1 MQSSYGS
8 YVLETFV
15 TLLLVCVV
23 AVVVLYGA
31 RRFGI
36 GRARG
41 PIELVGQLPLDARR
55 AIYLVRVGAQ
65 VIVVGASEAGLSR
78 LGEVAE
84 NALPKE
90 DKPNGTSFKDVLAKL
105 RGSPAITESLTIPEP
120 EEPGVAP
127 AKDPDGMNMSVSPQ
141 GEAHVHTDQPKGGK
155 V

>member
-1 MQSSYGS
+1 MTSSYGS

-55 AIYLVRVGAQ
+55 AVYLVRVAGQ
-65 VIVVGASEAGLSR
+65 VIVVGASEAGLTR

-84 NALPKE
+84 GTLPKE
-90 DKPNGTSFKDVLAKL
+90 PQKQVGAPFKDVLARL
-105 RGSPAITESLTIPEP
+105 RGAPPPVSIPEP
-120 EEPGVAP
+120 DHTQEPGVVP
-127 AKDPDGMNMSVSPQ
+127 AKEPAD
-141 GEAHVHTDQPKGGK
+141 E
-155 V
+155 

>member
-1 MQSSYGS
+1 MTGSYGS

-84 NALPKE
+84 KELPKE

-105 RGSPAITESLTIPEP
+105 RGSPPAITIPEP
-120 EEPGVAP
+120 EEPGVAS
-127 AKDPDGMNMSVSPQ
+127 AKDPDGVNMSVSPQ

>member
-1 MQSSYGS
+1 MTSSYGS

-65 VIVVGASEAGLSR
+65 VIVVGASEAGLAR

-84 NALPKE
+84 SALPKE
-90 DKPNGTSFKDVLAKL
+90 EKPSGTPFMDVLARL
-105 RGSPAITESLTIPEP
+105 RGSPPSVSVLEP
-120 EEPGVAP
+120 EEPGTAP
-127 AKDPDGMNMSVSPQ
+127 AKDPPAG
-141 GEAHVHTDQPKGGK
+141 GEP
-155 V
+155 

>member
-1 MQSSYGS
+1 MNSSYGS

-65 VIVVGASEAGLSR
+65 VIVVGASEAGLAR

-84 NALPKE
+84 SALPKE
-90 DKPNGTSFKDVLAKL
+90 EKTNGTPFKDVLAKL
-105 RGSPAITESLTIPEP
+105 RGIGGDTSLSRPEKLTVPEP
-120 EEPGVAP
+120 DESNAAA
-127 AKDPDGMNMSVSPQ
+127 AKDPPNDGESS
-141 GEAHVHTDQPKGGK
+141 
-155 V
+155 

>member
-65 VIVVGASEAGLSR
+65 VIVVGASEAGLAR
-78 LGEVAE
+78 LGEVSE
-84 NALPKE
+84 KDLPKE
-90 DKPNGTSFKDVLAKL
+90 DKANGTPFKDVLAKL
-105 RGSPAITESLTIPEP
+105 RGGASSEPTPPITPPPP
-120 EEPGVAP
+120 EEPDAAP
-127 AKDPDGMNMSVSPQ
+127 AKDVES
-141 GEAHVHTDQPKGGK
+141 
-155 V
+155 